1 MFLTTDEL
9 DRVYDLAYDHAYE
22 GLDTAAGAMRQHR
35 AGLEALAEAVLADYR
50 GNKVDKL
57 NPQMIGRVVTIKWSH
72 GTTQAVTGKLAAYT
86 EVEDYGFRLWFK
98 GTHPEGYLVA
108 DDLNITVHGGA
119 A

>member
-1 MFLTTDEL
+1 MTTDEL
-9 DRVYDLAYDHAYE
+9 IEIYDKASRE
-22 GLDTAAGAMRQHR
+22 GFVRNGTWLDTHSI
-35 AGLEALAEAVLADYR
+35 GLEAVAEAVLADYR
-50 GNKVDKL
+50 GNKVEKL
-57 NPQMIGRVVTIKWSH
+57 NPQMIGRLVTIKWSH

-86 EVEDYGFRLWFK
+86 EVEDYGFRLWFE